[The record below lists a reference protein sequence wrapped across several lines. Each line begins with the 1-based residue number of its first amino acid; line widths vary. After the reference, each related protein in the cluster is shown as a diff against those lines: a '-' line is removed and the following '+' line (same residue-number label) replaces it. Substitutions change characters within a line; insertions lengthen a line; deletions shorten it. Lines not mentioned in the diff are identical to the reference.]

1 MHLYR
6 MKYLLLC
13 FCLVSFYA
21 NAQGYDPEKVNKK
34 AAATYSKAIDLL
46 QNDELQSAIPIIN
59 EALKQDP
66 EFVDALLSLGG
77 VYGQLKDYNNSI
89 IYFQKAFAI
98 DSAYTRFYLLP
109 YSINLAGAGRFN
121 DALQA
126 VNQFLNIP
134 NLNDKSKKLA
144 TYRKSCYEF
153 AIQYAATH
161 PSDNY
166 TFAPVNLGDS
176 VNTAALEY
184 YPSFTIDDS
193 LFVFTRRNAG
203 NIREDFYKSTL
214 TAKGYSK
221 AELIKGDI
229 NSEPSKGAL
238 NISQDGDW
246 LLFAG
251 NFPGKGYGDFDL
263 YISYNTPSG
272 WSEAINLGGN
282 INTDFVET
290 APSLSPDKNALYFTS
305 NRPGGYGGY
314 DLYVS
319 FRVNGKWQPA
329 INMGPQINTKG
340 DEMAP
345 FIHADNQTLYFTSN
359 GLPGY
364 GGTDIYMV
372 RKTGNKSWGTPENLG
387 YPINTKDNEGS
398 IFVAADGT
406 TAYYASDRADTKGLL
421 DLYSFTLRPD
431 VRPIKTLYVK
441 GYVTDSKTNKGLPCS
456 VELSIDSSQQVLNDV
471 QTDETGFYFI
481 TLPVGKNYTF
491 TVNRKGYMFY
501 SDVFN
506 LADKP
511 SDSVYE
517 KNISLEPVALNA
529 TVRLKNIQFDTKSF
543 QLAPVSMIELNKL
556 VQLMNDNPS
565 MKIQINGYTDN
576 VGSDAD
582 NLKLSQARSQS
593 VADYLISKGIDAK
606 RLSAKGFG
614 ETQPIA
620 DNTTEAGRA
629 ANRRTEFIVTGL

>member
-593 VADYLISKGIDAK
+593 VADYLVSKGIDAK

-629 ANRRTEFIVTGL
+629 TNRRTEFIVTGL

>member
-59 EALKQDP
+59 EALQQDP

-593 VADYLISKGIDAK
+593 VADYLVSKGIDAK